1 MNTEPIYTVSELND
15 ATKMLLEHHFSSLLL
30 EGEISNF
37 SCPSSGHWYFT
48 LKDESAQIRCAMF
61 RSNNSALSFYPK
73 DGMHVVIRAKASLYI
88 QRGEYQLIASRM
100 EEAGI
105 GALQKRF
112 ELLKQ
117 KLFKEGLFDN
127 AHKQALPKY
136 PDKIGIITSITGA
149 AIQDVLTVLKRRYPI
164 AEIIIYPTLVQG
176 NQAAYNIVKI
186 IQRAD
191 KEKICDVLLLTR
203 GGGSLEDL
211 WCFNEE
217 KVARA
222 IYDCNLPIITGIGHE
237 IDFTIADIVSDIRA
251 PTPSAAAETLV
262 PDKVEVLNWLEQKEK
277 QLQHLTQSTLHKK
290 SLKLSQLSHRL
301 QQQHPNTQLKIQ
313 QQKLTQYQH
322 QLPALINNLLSHKKN
337 YLSALGKQL
346 NQLSPL
352 STLDR
357 GYAILFHNENTIT
370 SAKKIQIGDTLHAKL
385 KDGVV
390 KMNVIDVHQSNLG

>member
-176 NQAAYNIVKI
+176 NQAADNIVKI

-237 IDFTIADIVSDIRA
+237 IDFTIADFVSDIRA

-346 NQLSPL
+346 HQLSPL